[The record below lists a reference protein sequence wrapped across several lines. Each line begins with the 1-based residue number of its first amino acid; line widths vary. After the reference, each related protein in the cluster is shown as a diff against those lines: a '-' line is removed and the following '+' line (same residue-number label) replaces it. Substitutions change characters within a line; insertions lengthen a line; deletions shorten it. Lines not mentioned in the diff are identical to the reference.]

1 MYKSHVFSTKNK
13 LWILGSILFCQFTN
27 AQLLELDFTYE
38 RREESNFKI
47 HLVRYGIIGV
57 SSLQHLDLSAEVI
70 KMKYDAKNGFYLG
83 FSIFSTQ
90 TLWRGNKVDE
100 LNTFDFLMNP
110 IGGNANG
117 NFFAKIPLKRSQIQ
131 NSNIGISLG
140 TKWIEGPPTPNYQSS
155 SFLDHYSRLGWVYQ
169 RLLAEDALTNS
180 SLSFWTYPHIQFHRS
195 SAKSRNLF
203 FDNQIDP
210 LAQGFGIELGIECN
224 TQLKIT
230 LHGQQ
235 LTNTDPEAEFKR
247 FVTRLVVAYRF

>member
-110 IGGNANG
+110 IGG
-117 NFFAKIPLKRSQIQ
+117 
-131 NSNIGISLG
+131 
-140 TKWIEGPPTPNYQSS
+140 T
-155 SFLDHYSRLGWVYQ
+155 
-169 RLLAEDALTNS
+169 AE
-180 SLSFWTYPHIQFHRS
+180 W
-195 SAKSRNLF
+195 KLF
-203 FDNQIDP
+203 
-210 LAQGFGIELGIECN
+210 C
-224 TQLKIT
+224 
-230 LHGQQ
+230 
-235 LTNTDPEAEFKR
+235 
-247 FVTRLVVAYRF
+247 